1 MKIRDLLEAEF
12 QTNYQK
18 FKSDNSYDV
27 DAQRYRYRNRP
38 FDPLSH
44 LKSGAYGKIYRNKDD
59 PHQIIKVPHVAA
71 ESDAYYSFIE
81 YVTKTG
87 IAKSNP
93 HFPRVYD
100 IKSWTDAYDRF
111 KYKIKMETLKHY
123 REIDDEISESMLHR
137 YCDLSDTDDPFGTL
151 ADTIKTA
158 IKFNDYST
166 IKDKK
171 LIEACEFVS
180 TFLSINKKYVLD
192 IHGGNLMI
200 RLSPY
205 PQLVFVDPV
214 ASY

>member
-18 FKSDNSYDV
+18 FISDNSYDV

-59 PHQIIKVPHVAA
+59 PHQITKVPHVAT
-71 ESDAYYSFIE
+71 ESDAYYTFIE

-87 IAKSNP
+87 IAKTNS

-100 IKSWTDAYDRF
+100 IKTWTDAYDRF
-111 KYKIKMETLKHY
+111 KYKIKMEALKHY
-123 REIDDEISESMLHR
+123 SEIEDEIQESMLRR
-137 YCDLSDTDDPFGTL
+137 YCGISDPNDPFGTL
-151 ADTIKTA
+151 ADIIKTA
-158 IKFNDYST
+158 IRFNDYST

-180 TFLSINKKYVLD
+180 AFLTINDNYILD

-214 ASY
+214 ASS